1 MFKTA
6 SMIIVVI
13 LALVLFHPN
22 LKGMIVERQVK
33 STTSDLKISTDTRE
47 RFQAIAE
54 RLNQG
59 YAGRKFTD
67 IEKDTIA
74 ELRLEMRQ
82 LRERQ
87 TEEGIDDESEG
98 KAKLIVGKF
107 EAILRRHQL

>member
-6 SMIIVVI
+6 SVIIAVV

-22 LKGMIVERQVK
+22 LKGMIVEQQVK
-33 STTSDLKISTDTRE
+33 STSSDLKVSTDTRE
-47 RFQAIAE
+47 QFRSIAE
-54 RLNQG
+54 RLNEG

-67 IEKDTIA
+67 REKETIL

-82 LRERQ
+82 LRDRQ
-87 TEEGIDDESEG
+87 TEDGVDDESEG
-98 KAKLIVGKF
+98 KAKLIAGKF